1 MGQSLTSVNPATG
14 ETIDA
19 VAIAGEDDVRE
30 ALEAARDAQKV
41 WGTRTPEERLGVLE
55 TFSDLVMDQR
65 DNVASLITQ
74 EAGKPLA
81 EARIA
86 DIMPTLEMTAYLGR
100 HGEEV
105 LSGERFRLANPLL
118 MDRTS
123 EIHREPLGVVGIIS
137 PWNYPFSIP
146 ATQILSALYAG
157 NGVVFK
163 PSEKTPLIG
172 QRLVE
177 LLWEAGVPPDLVRL
191 VQGPGEPTGQ
201 ALAEADIDLLIFTGS
216 VSTGKTVATEVA
228 SRLTPHVLELGG
240 KDPMLVLEDANVE
253 LAARGAVWGAFTNAG
268 QTCSAVERVYV
279 HEAIADAF
287 VEHVVEATQA
297 LRVGLGDQEG
307 IDMGPLIDE
316 AQLARVE
323 AHVEDATAKGA
334 QILTGGQRLKASG
347 DRFYAPTVLIDVDH
361 DMDVMVEETFGPLLP
376 IMPISDDREAVELA
390 NATDYGLTAS
400 VWTADTRR
408 AEAIAHELEA
418 GTVTIND
425 CVYTYAACETPWG
438 GVKASG
444 LGHTHGRAGLVAM
457 TQTKHINKARG
468 GRARSPWYY
477 PYDHD
482 LKQVTDDGLE
492 FLYGS
497 KLKGLKAAG
506 ATLRRLRAPK
516 EE

>member
-14 ETIDA
+14 QTIDG
-19 VAIAGEDDVRE
+19 VDIADADDVQD
-30 ALEAARDAQKV
+30 AVEAARSAQKA
-41 WGTRTPEERLGVLE
+41 WGARTPDERLAVLE
-55 TFSDLVMDQR
+55 VFSDLLMGQR
-65 DNVASLITQ
+65 ESVASLITQ

-81 EARIA
+81 EARVA
-86 DIMPTLEMTAYLGR
+86 DILPTLEMVAYLGR
-100 HGEEV
+100 HGEAV

-146 ATQILSALYAG
+146 ATQLLSALYAG
-157 NGVVFK
+157 NGVVLK

-191 VQGPGEPTGQ
+191 VQGPGQPTGQ
-201 ALAEADIDLLIFTGS
+201 ALVQADIDLLVFTGS
-216 VSTGKTVATEVA
+216 VTTGKTVATELA
-228 SRLTPHVLELGG
+228 DRLIPHILELGG
-240 KDPMLVLEDANVE
+240 KDPMLVLEDANIE

-279 HEAIADAF
+279 HETIAEAF
-287 VEHVVEATQA
+287 IEHVVEETQA
-297 LRVGLGDQEG
+297 VRVGLGDQADV
-307 IDMGPLIDE
+307 DMGPLIDD

-334 QILTGGQRLKASG
+334 QVLTGGQRLKELG
-347 DRFYAPTVLIDVDH
+347 DRFYAPTVLTGVDH
-361 DMDVMVEETFGPLLP
+361 GMDVMVEETFGPLLP
-376 IMPISDDREAVELA
+376 IMPISDDRQAVELA
-390 NATDYGLTAS
+390 NATAYGLTAS
-400 VWTADTRR
+400 VWTPDTRR
-408 AEAIAHELEA
+408 AETIAHELEA

-438 GVKASG
+438 GIKASG
-444 LGHTHGRAGLVAM
+444 LGHTHGRAGLEAM
-457 TQTKHINKARG
+457 TRAKHINKARG

-477 PYDHD
+477 PYDED
-482 LKQVTDDGLE
+482 LEQVTDEGLE

-516 EE
+516 EP